1 MPKVGNM
8 KFSYGPAGMK
18 AAAAAAKKAAG
29 KKMAKPVKKPK
40 K

>member
-18 AAAAAAKKAAG
+18 AAAAAG